1 MRVSRGVTISL
12 LTCGLLA
19 VPVVSFTVL
28 GGGEPATLDSVA
40 LDGVD
45 RSVLQDAPSGLV
57 VAADAHSPEEAPEDA
72 PEVVPTDAEPAVLTA
87 PLDTEEFAAVGFTWD
102 AASSSGVV
110 VQARVREAD
119 GWSEWFA
126 LPASDE
132 GPDAGTASAARAGTR
147 TGTDLLL
154 TAGADGV
161 QVRADAASGAQVE
174 GLKAVLIDPGEP
186 DGAQPVQIA
195 GASPGV
201 ITRAQWGAGGTPTG
215 DCAPAY
221 AGQLKA
227 AIIHHTV
234 STNSYSAAQASGLVR
249 SIWLYHTRPPEQGG
263 RGWCDIGYNA
273 VVDRHGQVFE
283 GAAGGLDR
291 NVIGAHA
298 GGFNTY
304 TVGVSTLGEFESAAP
319 TGAMTE
325 AVAQTIAWKFGLEG
339 LDARGTTQ
347 LTSGGGGTAKY
358 AKGTVVTLPVIMG
371 HRDVGA
377 TACPGQH
384 LYDQVGAIRA
394 RVADLLED
402 QGRNLLR
409 TPENGTVYV
418 VSGSSKYA
426 IADMATLGALAPL
439 GPVGYVS
446 QQYLDRRTT
455 VSLMSRVVLAPDGT
469 VYFIDAGIRL
479 PFSSCG
485 QVADYGASC
494 ASLVRLEQ
502 SLIDAFHPGPMITP
516 IYRTTS
522 GKTFYVSGGVKREV
536 VDELAQAAAGL
547 PTAAVRLMETGLS
560 YLPYGAPVIRDG
572 VLLRSRSSQALV
584 VAAGGQLTSVSGVV
598 TATALSGLPVRELD
612 EASLRL
618 LPAAGS
624 VPGVFV
630 REAGGPRVFLL
641 TEAGKRV
648 VDAAVMVPASVP
660 EMPVAVLALMPDA
673 PAVAAGT
680 FVKGSGNGTV
690 FAVNSGVLRGIGGWG
705 DLIALNG
712 GNVVPQILTVD
723 QRIADSL
730 PRGPLQRRPGTM
742 VVSPGNATVFL
753 VDGYDALIPVGSFA
767 VTTELGATSLV
778 SVPAADLAPY
788 TVRPGSIT
796 PVLECAGVRYL
807 GLGGKLYRVG
817 VDAAAHYPATAVTT
831 VAPSTC
837 AALPSGGDLS
847 RFLWAKSGTIYY
859 VENGVKRPITSWQ
872 TYLNLGGASAQL
884 IAASDWA
891 LSLVPTGPA
900 ISAAVEAAAT
910 PAAGTQ
916 EPAGPAPTG
925 PAPSTDDGAQEP
937 TTTDDPTGPVGE
949 AAGSTAPPPSP
960 GATPAPATP

>member
-1 MRVSRGVTISL
+1 MRVSRGVTVSL

-28 GGGEPATLDSVA
+28 DDGEPAHLASVA

-45 RSVLQDAPSGLV
+45 HAVLEDAPSGLV
-57 VAADAHSPEEAPEDA
+57 VAADGHETDGAAHAHEDGGVREEV
-72 PEVVPTDAEPAVLTA
+72 PEVVPTDADPAVLTA
-87 PLDTEEFAAVGFTWD
+87 PIDTEEFSAVGFTWD
-102 AASSSGVV
+102 AGSADGVV
-110 VQARVREAD
+110 VQARVREEG
-119 GWSEWFA
+119 GWSEWFP

-132 GPDAGTASAARAGTR
+132 GPDEGTASAAGAGSR

-154 TAGADGV
+154 TSGADGV
-161 QVRADAASGAQVE
+161 QVRADAASGTGVDD
-174 GLKAVLIDPGEP
+174 LTAVLIDPGEP
-186 DGAQPVQIA
+186 DGAEPVQIA

-201 ITRAQWGAGGTPTG
+201 ISRAQWGAGGTPTG
-215 DCAPAY
+215 DCTPVY
-221 AGQLKA
+221 ASQLKA
-227 AIIHHTV
+227 AIVHHTV
-234 STNSYSAAQASGLVR
+234 STNSYSAAQSAGLIR
-249 SIWLYHTRPPEQGG
+249 SIWLYHTRPPAQGG

-291 NVIGAHA
+291 PVIAAHA

-304 TVGVSTLGEFESAAP
+304 TFGISTLGEFESASPTAP
-319 TGAMTE
+319 MVE

-339 LDARGTTQ
+339 IDARGTTQ
-347 LTSGGGGTAKY
+347 LTSAGGGTAKY

-377 TACPGQH
+377 TACPGRH

-409 TPENGTVYV
+409 TPENATVYV

-479 PFSSCG
+479 PFASCA

-502 SLIDAFHPGPMITP
+502 SLIDAFHPGPAITP

-572 VLLRSRSSQALV
+572 VVLRNRSSRALA
-584 VAAGGQLTSVSGVV
+584 VAAGGQLTTVSDVV
-598 TATALSGLPVRELD
+598 AATALSGVPVRELD
-612 EASLRL
+612 EASMRL
-618 LPAAGS
+618 LPAA
-624 VPGVFV
+624 VPAPGVFV

-680 FVKGSGNGTV
+680 FVKGSANGTV
-690 FAVNSGVLRGIGGWG
+690 FAVNSGVLRGIGAWG
-705 DLIALNG
+705 DLVALNG
-712 GNVVPQILTVD
+712 GNVAPQILTVD
-723 QRIADSL
+723 QRIVDAL

-753 VDGYDALIPVGSFA
+753 VDGYDELIPVGSFA
-767 VTTELGATSLV
+767 VTAELGATSLV

-796 PVLECAGVRYL
+796 PVLECEGVRYL
-807 GLGGKLYRVG
+807 GLGGKLYRIG
-817 VDAAAHYPATAVTT
+817 ADAAAHYPVPAVTT

-847 RFLWAKSGTIYY
+847 RFLWAKNGTIFY

-872 TYLNLGGASAQL
+872 TYLNLGGGSAPL
-884 IAASDWA
+884 IAASDWS
-891 LSLVPTGPA
+891 LSLVPTGPV
-900 ISAAVEAAAT
+900 ISAASQAAT
-910 PAAGTQ
+910 QPATTAATAPATAPATTPAPETTQ
-916 EPAGPAPTG
+916 PEEPATDTSATTE
-925 PAPSTDDGAQEP
+925 ST
-937 TTTDDPTGPVGE
+937 GE
-949 AAGSTAPPPSP
+949 AASTE
-960 GATPAPATP
+960 GAGE